1 MTPSSVEAEFL
12 RELEEIEAESI
23 GWIPLDAGAYLHMGS
38 DEEEIQIVGVA
49 HASMAHS
56 NVLWLV

>member
-12 RELEEIEAESI
+12 RELQEIEAESI
-23 GWIPLDAGAYLHMGS
+23 GWIPLDEGVYLHMGS

-49 HASMAHS
+49 HASMAHV

>member
-1 MTPSSVEAEFL
+1 
-12 RELEEIEAESI
+12 
-23 GWIPLDAGAYLHMGS
+23 MGS